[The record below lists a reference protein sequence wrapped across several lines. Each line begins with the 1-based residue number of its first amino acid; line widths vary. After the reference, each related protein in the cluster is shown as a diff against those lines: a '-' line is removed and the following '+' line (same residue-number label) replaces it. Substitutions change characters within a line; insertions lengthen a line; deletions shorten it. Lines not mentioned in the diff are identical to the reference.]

1 MLEAAGVSSM
11 GGDRLMVTEFLSG
24 DEDVLELDQGGGFI
38 TLWIVYFKMV
48 NIMLREFYLNF

>member
-1 MLEAAGVSSM
+1 M